1 MYRGRKLSWKQ
12 VGCNQRK
19 LQVNQVKQEMSTG
32 NSLGGSLVAI
42 KEIYTSQPLQVKKEM
57 SIENSLGS
65 RLDAIKE
72 NYKSTK

>member
-1 MYRGRKLSWKQ
+1 M
-12 VGCNQRK
+12 
-19 LQVNQVKQEMSTG
+19 KQEMSIG

-42 KEIYTSQPLQVKKEM
+42 KEIYTSQPLQVKQEM